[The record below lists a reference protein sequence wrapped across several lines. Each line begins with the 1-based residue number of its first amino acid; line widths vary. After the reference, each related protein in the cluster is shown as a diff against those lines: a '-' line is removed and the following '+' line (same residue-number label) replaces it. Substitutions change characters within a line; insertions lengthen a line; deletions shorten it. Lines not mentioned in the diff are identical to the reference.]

1 MSWTPQS
8 STRPVTT
15 EEAMANAR
23 RLAKE
28 EGLLVG
34 ISSGA
39 NLAACLKVASR
50 EDKGKMIV
58 TVFPSGGERYMN
70 SDLFA
75 DVREE
80 CIAMTF

>member
-1 MSWTPQS
+1 M
-8 STRPVTT
+8 
-15 EEAMANAR
+15 AR

-39 NLAACLKVASR
+39 NVSACIKIAAR
-50 EDKGKMIV
+50 EENKGKMIV
-58 TVFPSGGERYMN
+58 TMLPSGGERYMN

-80 CIAMTF
+80 CANMTF

>member
-1 MSWTPQS
+1 
-8 STRPVTT
+8 V
-15 EEAMANAR
+15 
-23 RLAKE
+23 RLQ
-28 EGLLVG
+28 
-34 ISSGA
+34 
-39 NLAACLKVASR
+39 VASR
-50 EDKGKMIV
+50 EENRGKMIV